1 MTSQTAIPE
10 GLSSCSPVWSLSKR
24 VRRHG
29 ESGATLVEFALIC
42 LLFLGVLFGIC
53 AFGHAL
59 YAYHFVSHAAKEAS
73 RYAAVRGS
81 TCGSDSSCT
90 AANSA
95 SGTAGPT
102 TELDLQQFVRN
113 AAPPGI
119 DPDQITTTAPCGT
132 ADKGRCGVSPADT
145 CAAGAVNQ
153 PGCTVEV
160 QVSYSFSF
168 LFPLVRSGPLTVS
181 STSRMVIAH

>member
-1 MTSQTAIPE
+1 MSRVLSQHSGSAAQQGAE
-10 GLSSCSPVWSLSKR
+10 DSR
-24 VRRHG
+24 QRRAKT
-29 ESGATLVEFALIC
+29 GATLVEFAIIC
-42 LLFLGVLFGIC
+42 ILFLTIMFGIS

-81 TCGSDSSCT
+81 TCGSDSSCV

-95 SGTAGPT
+95 SGIAGPT
-102 TELDLQQFVRN
+102 TAADVQQFVRN

-119 DPDQITTTAPCGT
+119 YPAQITTTIPCGVAGT
-132 ADKGRCGVSPADT
+132 AR
-145 CAAGAVNQ
+145 CAASPVALCNATVNA
-153 PGCTVEV
+153 PGCTVQI

-168 LFPLVRSGPLTVS
+168 LFPLVHNGPVTVS
-181 STSRMVIAH
+181 STSQMVIAH

>member
-1 MTSQTAIPE
+1 MSRKLSRRCSLPVKWTADD
-10 GLSSCSPVWSLSKR
+10 SR
-24 VRRHG
+24 ARRAK
-29 ESGATLVEFALIC
+29 SGATLVEFAIIC
-42 LLFLGVLFGIC
+42 ILFLAVIFGIS

-59 YAYHFVSHAAKEAS
+59 YAYHFVSHVAKEAS

-81 TCGSDSSCT
+81 TCGGDASCV

-95 SGTAGPT
+95 TGMAGPT
-102 TELDLQQFVRN
+102 TVADIQQFVVN

-119 DPDQITTTAPCGT
+119 DATQITTTVPCGVAGT
-132 ADKGRCGVSPADT
+132 AM
-145 CAAGAVNQ
+145 CAASPVAVCNATVNA
-153 PGCTVEV
+153 PGCTVQI

-181 STSRMVIAH
+181 STSQMVIAH